1 MSWSYGILVHKYETS
16 YSLVLLKKKHTHTKF
31 TRQYEVQQIR
41 VQASWRANAN
51 PQRRIPV
58 Y

>member
-16 YSLVLLKKKHTHTKF
+16 YSLVLSKKKKKNTKL